1 MSEATIDAVVR
12 LHATSPKAMVI
23 DPAGSLSY
31 AELHSST
38 RTLAATLVAS
48 GIGKGSRVGLIM
60 GNGVEWVRFAIA
72 LTRVGAVLVPLS
84 TLLRAGELVA
94 QMRAASVQHLIAVEE
109 FRGHHYLDVLRA
121 VPHTTLPALQ
131 HLWTPED
138 LAASTRS
145 AQLSFVDALAAT
157 VRPGDP
163 LAVMFT
169 SGSSGAPKGV
179 IHSHGN
185 ALGAVRSGLT
195 ARCITAETRLYLPMP
210 FFWVGG
216 FGAGVLTTL
225 AAGATLVTEPVSGPE
240 TTLRLLERERV
251 TLFRGWPEQ
260 AEALARRADAVGAE
274 LTSLQPGSLEALL
287 PPTLRAQP
295 GARARLF
302 GMTESF
308 GPYCGFPADTDMPR
322 SAWGS
327 CGQPFPGMTVR
338 IVDTETGTPVPA
350 GEVGVIQIRGPHV
363 MQGICRRHRHDV
375 FTADGFYATGD
386 LGCLDADGFLFYH
399 GRADDMFKVSGATVY
414 PSEVEQALRTL
425 PGVLNAF
432 ATDIAGPQGNRVGAV
447 VVRDSAHT
455 TVETLRTAA
464 KSVLSSFK
472 VPTVWLVLDD
482 EITVPRGATGKVDV
496 AGLRAL
502 LTEAAISATPPMESE
517 GL

>member
-1 MSEATIDAVVR
+1 MSEATIEAVVR
-12 LHATSPKAMVI
+12 LRAASSKAMVI

-31 AELHSST
+31 AELHHRT
-38 RTLAATLVAS
+38 RVLAATLIAT
-48 GIGKGSRVGLIM
+48 GIGKGSRVGLMM
-60 GNGVEWVRFAIA
+60 GNSVDWVRFALA
-72 LTRVGAVLVPLS
+72 LTRIGAVLVPLS

-94 QMRAASVQHLIAVEE
+94 QLRTASVQHLIAVEE
-109 FRGHHYLDVLRA
+109 FRGHRYLDDVRA
-121 VPHTTLPALQ
+121 VPPTTLPALQ
-131 HLWTPED
+131 RLWTPD
-138 LAASTRS
+138 LLSAATQT
-145 AQLSFVDALAAT
+145 AEPSFVDAVAAT
-157 VRPGDP
+157 VRPSDP

-179 IHSHGN
+179 LHTHGN
-185 ALGAVRSGLT
+185 ALGAVRSGLG

-216 FGAGVLTTL
+216 FGAGVLATL
-225 AAGATLVTEPVSGPE
+225 AAGATLVTEPVSEPE

-260 AEALARRADAVGAE
+260 AEALARRADAVGAD

-287 PPTLRAQP
+287 PPELRAHP
-295 GARARLF
+295 GARAKLF

-338 IVDTETGTPVPA
+338 IVDTDSGTTLPA

-363 MQGICRRHRHDV
+363 MQGICGRHRHEV

-386 LGCLDADGFLFYH
+386 LGHLDAEGFLFYH
-399 GRADDMFKVSGATVY
+399 GRTDDMVKVSGATVY

-425 PGVLNAF
+425 PGVLNAHV
-432 ATDIAGPQGNRVGAV
+432 TDIAGPRVGAV
-447 VVRDSAHT
+447 VVRDSAHI
-455 TVETLRTAA
+455 TVAALRAAA
-464 KSVLSSFK
+464 KTVLSSFK
-472 VPTVWLVLDD
+472 VPTVWLLLDD
-482 EITVPRGATGKVDV
+482 EDAVPRGPTGKVDIPE
-496 AGLRAL
+496 LRAL
-502 LTEAAISATPPMESE
+502 LTESHEP
-517 GL
+517 